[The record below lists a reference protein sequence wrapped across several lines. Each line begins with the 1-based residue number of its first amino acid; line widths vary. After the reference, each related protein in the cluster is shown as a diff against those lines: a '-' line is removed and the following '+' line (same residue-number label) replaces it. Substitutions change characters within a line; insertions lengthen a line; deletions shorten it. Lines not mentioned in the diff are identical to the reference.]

1 MLKHINRAFHI
12 RQLYRI
18 IPESS
23 GKIEKITIHRCL
35 DIINMTRDTPIPK
48 QQDKFWASENN
59 KRALQAIARDII
71 LSMSDLTC
79 GVVVDNEAIPAKQ
92 QDTDIEGLTNYIE
105 EANCRIISHAEWS
118 VRVQHCN
125 RVVVISSDA
134 DNFALYSITLRS
146 SEKREWRNYGRDT
159 D

>member
-23 GKIEKITIHRCL
+23 GKTEKITIHRCL
-35 DIINMTRDTPIPK
+35 DIINMTHDTPIPK
-48 QQDKFWASENN
+48 QQDTFWAPDNN
-59 KRALQAIARDII
+59 KRTLQSIARDII

-79 GVVVDNEAIPAKQ
+79 GVVDNEAIPAKQ
-92 QDTDIEGLTNYIE
+92 QDTDIEELTNYIE
-105 EANCRIISHAEWS
+105 EADCTIISHVEWS

-134 DNFALYSITLRS
+134 DNFTLRS
-146 SEKREWRNYGRDT
+146 SEKREWRNYGRDI